1 MGDKQ
6 AVRTEAIFTG
16 FSSKVDGSLSF
27 RGTTPE
33 LSTPEKI
40 AVMNLQ
46 GLLCEM
52 LVFPRDEKDAEIVEV
67 RQEMMHKSPSQR
79 MRAVMFLLWK
89 EANSD
94 APFETFYAQRM
105 ESLIEWLKSKLKNE
119 AGYR

>member
-1 MGDKQ
+1 MGEKQ

-52 LVFPRDEKDAEIVEV
+52 LVFPKDERDAEIVEV
-67 RQEMMHKSPSQR
+67 KHEMDHKSPSQR
-79 MRAVMFLLWK
+79 MRAVIFLLWK
-89 EANSD
+89 EAHEDSV
-94 APFETFYAQRM
+94 FEQYYQRKM
-105 ESLIEWLKSKLKNE
+105 EALIEWLKSKLKNE
-119 AGYR
+119 ADYR